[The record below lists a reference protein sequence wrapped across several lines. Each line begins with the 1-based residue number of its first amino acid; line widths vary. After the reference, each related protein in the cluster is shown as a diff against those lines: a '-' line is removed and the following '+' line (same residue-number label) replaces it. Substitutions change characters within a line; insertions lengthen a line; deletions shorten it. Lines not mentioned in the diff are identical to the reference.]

1 MFYSYIQIYTI
12 NKDII
17 NPEGLETIKEWKILI
32 TPNEEYINQ
41 NINNFNLIST
51 ITNINIIDTF
61 RIEFNKVYSIFTHAR
76 NKYLKAYIKNG
87 TLTVIG
93 DHQQV
98 LLIQQLPVSYEIDT
112 IDITLK
118 ANNNFLQNYGL
129 PIF

>member
-12 NKDII
+12 NKEII
-17 NPEGLETIKEWKILI
+17 NPEGLEIIKEWKILI
-32 TPNEEYINQ
+32 TPNEEYIN
-41 NINNFNLIST
+41 NTINNFNLIST
-51 ITNINIIDTF
+51 IKNINIIDTF

-76 NKYLKAYIKNG
+76 NKYLKANIKNG
-87 TLTVIG
+87 LFTVIG

-118 ANNNFLQNYGL
+118 ANNTFLQNHGL